1 MKCNDYNVLDTL
13 SMHRTVYIVYIY
25 KDTYIKKPSATATPF
40 DDRRLLSPLLISSW
54 SRGPAENLL

>member
-25 KDTYIKKPSATATPF
+25 KDTYIKKPSAIPNCDA
-40 DDRRLLSPLLISSW
+40 L
-54 SRGPAENLL
+54 